1 MPTEE
6 KDGLSS
12 SKRSSS
18 SRNERE
24 DRDAKSKRRSRG
36 SKAKKP
42 GAVNSSHRQERKRS
56 DGDGKAAYRKESGSP
71 SRHSSK
77 RRDEKSTHRKEQS
90 GERAVAPGAQASSMS
105 DRGSRKASGGKR
117 PAAPGAQSSTSDRT
131 SRKSSRSHKSTAS
144 NERSNGG
151 NNSKRIVDDGATTE
165 VGPDGAHVLQA
176 MAVEDL
182 YDDVKKEENDA
193 KIRKLVEEEAGKQR
207 QQMEAN
213 ALIERRKME
222 QENERLRQVMEE
234 QSRVHEQKKR
244 RNKVTVIVIVILLL
258 IAGGVGAFFGLQ
270 GGASEDQ
277 SDVGVTEMPRPYSS
291 NSTSSPTSNPTESLD
306 YDPPTPEECERIS
319 AGLSLVGQESME
331 TLSAEVQFDIEL
343 ADDTDLNSLLPDLQ
357 KKIEEYL
364 VLNLIGCPGNIDQRR
379 LREGNHAMDI
389 AYLKPIRRLNKLRYL
404 VARAEVTVG
413 IKGGASCQIESP
425 LCKNVVATFYLV
437 LRGKEEPFRVFG
449 LIDVALPLGND
460 VRPELLLDSP
470 FDTVIVRRI
479 DSSNPSD
486 APSSA
491 PSQNESTPNPTKITS
506 ASPSEEPTTTPPP
519 SVAPVPG
526 STPSPTRTPSK
537 LPTRLPST
545 TPSEAPSESP
555 SEAPSESPS
564 KEPTTDT
571 PTASPTPSPTT
582 PPTLFP
588 TTNFPSATPTAAPT
602 MMPSISPS
610 VCTPAWNLIGSE
622 IADGDSGDYTGRTVA
637 LSADGLV
644 VAIGAPYHSSIGYRF
659 GRVLVY
665 RRNGDGWDQIGQ
677 AIDGDGVEHTAG
689 FYVSISDDGSV
700 LAVSFPYANART
712 GYVRIYKLVAS
723 NWIQVGSTIGSEG
736 LGDLP
741 GYSTAISSNGSV
753 VAIGNPTNDGAGSN
767 AGSVRVFRLNGANEW
782 EQLGLDIDG
791 NTAGHQL
798 GWIVSLSGDG
808 LTVAAGAPDI
818 DMFGATR
825 VFKLNENSWVQVGSD
840 ILGDTSGA
848 DAGYSVSLSDDGNVV
863 AVGAIY
869 ENGQAGSGRVYRLNG
884 SNSWEQVGSVI
895 EGEASGD
902 LAGFDISISDDGNV
916 VAIGSRDNDANGGNA
931 GHVRVFKLNGS
942 TWEQVGAAMEG
953 AAGDQFGTSVSISGD
968 GSTVVIGATVNFSG
982 YARVY
987 EFSC

>member
-18 SRNERE
+18 SRHERE
-24 DRDAKSKRRSRG
+24 DRDAKSDRRSRG

-42 GAVNSSHRQERKRS
+42 GAVASSHRQERKKRS
-56 DGDGKAAYRKESGSP
+56 DGDDKAAHRKEPGSP

-77 RRDEKSTHRKEQS
+77 RRDEKSSYRKERS

-105 DRGSRKASGGKR
+105 DRAIRKAARGER

-131 SRKSSRSHKSTAS
+131 SRKTSRSHKSTTS

-151 NNSKRIVDDGATTE
+151 NSNKRIVDAGATKE

-176 MAVEDL
+176 ITVEDL
-182 YDDVKKEENDA
+182 YDDVKKEENEA
-193 KIRKLVEEEAGKQR
+193 TIRKLVEEEAEKQR

-213 ALIERRKME
+213 ALIERRMME

-244 RNKVTVIVIVILLL
+244 RNKVIVIVLVLL

-270 GGASEDQ
+270 GGTSEDQ
-277 SDVGVTEMPRPYSS
+277 SDVGVTEMPRPFTS

-306 YDPPTPEECERIS
+306 YGPPTPEECERIS
-319 AGLSLVGQESME
+319 AGLSLVGEESME
-331 TLSAEVQFDIEL
+331 TLSADVQFDIKL

-364 VLNLIGCPGNIDQRR
+364 VLNLIGCPSNIDQRR

-413 IKGGASCQIESP
+413 IKGGASCQKESP
-425 LCKNVVATFYLV
+425 SCKNAVATLYLV
-437 LRGKEEPFRVFG
+437 LRGKEEHFWVFG
-449 LIDVALPLGND
+449 LIDAALPIDND
-460 VRPELLLDSP
+460 VRPELLLDAP

-479 DSSNPSD
+479 DSSDPSD
-486 APSSA
+486 AQSIA
-491 PSQNESTPNPTKITS
+491 PSQNESTPNPTKIQS

-571 PTASPTPSPTT
+571 PTTSPTRSPTT

-588 TTNFPSATPTAAPT
+588 TTSVPSTTPTAAPT
-602 MMPSISPS
+602 TMPSISPS

-644 VAIGAPYHSSIGYRF
+644 VAIGAPYHTSIGYRF

-689 FYVSISDDGSV
+689 FHVSISDDGSV
-700 LAVSFPYANART
+700 LAVSFPYANVRT
-712 GYVRIYKLVAS
+712 GYVRIYTLVAN
-723 NWIQVGSTIGSEG
+723 NWIQVGSTIGAEG
-736 LGDLP
+736 SGDIP

-753 VAIGNPTNDGAGSN
+753 VAIGNPNNDGAGNN

-791 NTAGHQL
+791 NTVGNQL

-808 LTVAAGAPDI
+808 LTVAAAAVNPVDI
-818 DMFGATR
+818 FGATR
-825 VFKLNENSWVQVGSD
+825 VFKLNGNSWEQVGSD
-840 ILGDTSGA
+840 ILGDTAGA
-848 DAGYSVSLSDDGNVV
+848 AAGYSVSLSDDGSVV

-869 ENGQAGSGRVYRLNG
+869 DGQAGSGRVYRLNG

-895 EGEASGD
+895 EGEAAGD

-916 VAIGSRDNDANGGNA
+916 VAIGSRDNDANGNDA

-968 GSTVVIGATVNFSG
+968 GSTVAMGAKVNYSG

-987 EFSC
+987 ELSC